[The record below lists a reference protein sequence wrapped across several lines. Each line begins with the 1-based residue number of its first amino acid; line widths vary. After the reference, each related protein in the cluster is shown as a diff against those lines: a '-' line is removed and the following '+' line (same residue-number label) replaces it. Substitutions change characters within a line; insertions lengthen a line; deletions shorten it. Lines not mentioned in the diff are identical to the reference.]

1 MEKIT
6 EENLEEFLEYYHNL
20 HDSWITNINYNIFDS
35 KIEMLIDVALS
46 GDGVLKEDNTY
57 DVNKT
62 KLRMVFNDVQQCDIK
77 EMYSWDFIMNC
88 YLKYIDF
95 EDDEYICFANDE
107 IDPMIYIVCEDID
120 YEEVKQTN
128 LYQSFYFFMIEQ

>member
-6 EENLEEFLEYYHNL
+6 DENLEEFLEYYHNL

-35 KIEMLIDVALS
+35 KIEMLIDVAMS
-46 GDGVLKEDNTY
+46 GESVLKDDNTY

-62 KLRMVFNDVQQCDIK
+62 KLRMIFNDVQQCDIK

-88 YLKYIDF
+88 YLNYINF

-107 IDPMIYIVCEDID
+107 KDPVIYIVCEDID
-120 YEEVKQTN
+120 YEEIK
-128 LYQSFYFFMIEQ
+128 

>member
-107 IDPMIYIVCEDID
+107 KDPMIYIVCEDID
-120 YEEVKQTN
+120 YEEVK
-128 LYQSFYFFMIEQ
+128 

>member
-77 EMYSWDFIMNC
+77 ELYSWDFIMNC
-88 YLKYIDF
+88 YLNYVTF
-95 EDDEYICFANDE
+95 EDDQYICFANDE
-107 IDPMIYIVCEDID
+107 KDPMLYIVCEDID
-120 YEEVKQTN
+120 YEEVK
-128 LYQSFYFFMIEQ
+128 